1 MVLFKSLEEIEIMKR
16 SGQIIAKVLD
26 KLKEFVTP
34 GISTFELNAI
44 ADETIRKYGAIPSF
58 LNYGTPPFPGSIC
71 TSINDEVVH
80 GIPSKKRILV
90 EGDIVSIDVGA
101 YLDGFHADA
110 ARTFAVGK
118 IAEDIK
124 KLIEVTEECFW
135 KGVEQLKPGN
145 RISDVSSAI
154 EQHALLHKYGIV
166 KELTGHGIGRS
177 LHEDPDVPNYRT
189 KAQGIRISE
198 GLAVAIEPMINIGK
212 SGVVI
217 GDDNWTISTA
227 DRKVSAH
234 YENTVAVTAKG
245 NVITTILQ

>member
-16 SGQIIAKVLD
+16 SGQIIARVLE

-80 GIPSKKRILV
+80 GIPSKKRILL
-90 EGDIVSIDVGA
+90 EGDIISVDVGA

-135 KGVEQLKPGN
+135 KGMEQLKPGN

-217 GDDNWTISTA
+217 GEDNWTISTA

>member
-101 YLDGFHADA
+101 YIDGFHADA

-135 KGVEQLKPGN
+135 KGMEQLKPGN

-245 NVITTILQ
+245 NLITTILQ

>member
-101 YLDGFHADA
+101 YIDGFHADA

-135 KGVEQLKPGN
+135 KGMEQLKPGN